1 MSKSD
6 ILQTEIAKDFRKG
19 LLKFFILKMLD
30 REDMHGYAMMTR
42 IEEICGWKVSPGSL
56 YPTLFNL
63 HTQGLVKA
71 KVVEMRKMFSLTT
84 KGKNYITQINNN
96 FDTGLNEISR
106 IFKEL

>member
-6 ILQTEIAKDFRKG
+6 ILRNEIAKDFRKG

-30 REDMHGYAMMTR
+30 KEDMHGYAMMSR
-42 IEEICGWKVSPGSL
+42 IEEVCGWKVSPGSL
-56 YPTLFNL
+56 YPALFNL
-63 HTQGLVKA
+63 STQGLVKV
-71 KVVEMRKMFSLTT
+71 KVVKMRKMFSLTT
-84 KGKNYITQINNN
+84 KGKTFIGQVNDN

>member
-42 IEEICGWKVSPGSL
+42 IEEISGWKVSSGSL

-63 HTQGLVKA
+63 STQGLVKV
-71 KVVEMRKMFSLTT
+71 KVVEMRKMFSLTA
-84 KGKNYITQINNN
+84 KGKKHITQIIDN
-96 FDTGLNEISR
+96 FDMGLDEISR